1 MMVSAAPG
9 RLARR
14 ARRLSPRAAVVTG
27 GALMVAGQ
35 VVLAVMLFVGDGL
48 PSLDASAL
56 LVLPVILAGIVLL
69 WLGPVVVAMAADQPA
84 WIGAIALP
92 GGYAAWVLG
101 TLGASSL
108 PDGAVLAI
116 AEGGLP
122 VFAFAGAL
130 AVVGG
135 GRVWYRLAGV
145 AVIAGLAGA
154 LNHALQGSSA
164 VVYLG
169 LLVAFAF
176 LAWVTPRTRP
186 SSTPAS
192 REVTAGAPDDGR

>member
-1 MMVSAAPG
+1 MVSAEPG

-27 GALMVAGQ
+27 GVLMVAGQ
-35 VVLAVMLFVGDGL
+35 VVLAVLLFAGDGL
-48 PSLDASAL
+48 PSIDASAL

-69 WLGPVVVAMAADQPA
+69 WLGPVVVAMAAGQPA

-92 GGYAAWVLG
+92 GGYAVWVLG

-108 PDGAVLAI
+108 PDGAVLALV
-116 AEGGLP
+116 EGGLP

-135 GRVWYRLAGV
+135 GRVWHRLAGV

-154 LNHALQGSSA
+154 LNHLLQGASA
-164 VVYLG
+164 SVYLG

-176 LAWVTPRTRP
+176 LAWGTPRTRP

-192 REVTAGAPDDGR
+192 REVTGGAPDDGR

>member
-1 MMVSAAPG
+1 VPQT
-9 RLARR
+9 L
-14 ARRLSPRAAVVTG
+14 
-27 GALMVAGQ
+27 
-35 VVLAVMLFVGDGL
+35 
-48 PSLDASAL
+48 
-56 LVLPVILAGIVLL
+56 ILAGIVLL
-69 WLGPVVVAMAADQPA
+69 WLGPVVVAMAAGQPG

-92 GGYAAWVLG
+92 GGYAVWVLG
-101 TLGASSL
+101 TLGTSSL

-116 AEGGLP
+116 VEGALP

-145 AVIAGLAGA
+145 AVIAGLVGA
-154 LNHALQGSSA
+154 LNYLLQGASA
-164 VVYLG
+164 VVYVG

-176 LAWVTPRTRP
+176 LAWVTPRARP

-192 REVTAGAPDDGR
+192 L

>member
-1 MMVSAAPG
+1 MVSAAPG

-14 ARRLSPRAAVVTG
+14 ARRLSPRASVLTG
-27 GALMVAGQ
+27 GALMAAGQ
-35 VVLAVMLFVGDGL
+35 LVFTVVLFAGDGL

-56 LVLPVILAGIVLL
+56 LVVPVILAGIVML
-69 WLGPVVVAMAADQPA
+69 WLGPVVVAMAAGQPA

-92 GGYAAWVLG
+92 GGYAVWVLG
-101 TLGASSL
+101 ALGASSL
-108 PDGAVLAI
+108 PDSAVLAI
-116 AEGGLP
+116 VEGGLP

-145 AVIAGLAGA
+145 VVIAGLAGA
-154 LNHALQGSSA
+154 LNHLLQGPSA

-176 LAWVTPRTRP
+176 LAWVTPRTRR
-186 SSTPAS
+186 SSAPAS
-192 REVTAGAPDDGR
+192 LETTARSPDGDK

>member
-1 MMVSAAPG
+1 MV
-9 RLARR
+9 
-14 ARRLSPRAAVVTG
+14 
-27 GALMVAGQ
+27 
-35 VVLAVMLFVGDGL
+35 
-48 PSLDASAL
+48 
-56 LVLPVILAGIVLL
+56 LAGIVML
-69 WLGPVVVAMAADQPA
+69 WLGPVVVAMAAGQPG

-92 GGYAAWVLG
+92 GGYAVWVLG

-145 AVIAGLAGA
+145 AVIAGVAGV
-154 LNHALQGSSA
+154 LNHLLQGPSA

-186 SSTPAS
+186 ASTPAS
-192 REVTAGAPDDGR
+192 REVTAGAPDDGM